1 MTQRAKRCEQ
11 ATRLCVAPEHCSA
24 GFVQNLAL
32 HFLAQR
38 NLWIATFTLVSQPP
52 RAGLCNALQPVAT
65 PTQAVNQIARDL
77 YGGLEGMFERHGWTT
92 DGRVI
97 SQIAP
102 TKVVQ
107 TYGSVEGFV
116 RAHEH
121 GVDGNPT
128 LDPKAAI
135 LSDPPEV

>member
-52 RAGLCNALQPVAT
+52 RAGLYNALQPVAT
-65 PTQAVNQIARDL
+65 PTQAVNQIAFLVRNPATATK
-77 YGGLEGMFERHGWTT
+77 GAAWPTPSHTAA
-92 DGRVI
+92 
-97 SQIAP
+97 AP
-102 TKVVQ
+102 RQ
-107 TYGSVEGFV
+107 S
-116 RAHEH
+116 
-121 GVDGNPT
+121 
-128 LDPKAAI
+128 
-135 LSDPPEV
+135 